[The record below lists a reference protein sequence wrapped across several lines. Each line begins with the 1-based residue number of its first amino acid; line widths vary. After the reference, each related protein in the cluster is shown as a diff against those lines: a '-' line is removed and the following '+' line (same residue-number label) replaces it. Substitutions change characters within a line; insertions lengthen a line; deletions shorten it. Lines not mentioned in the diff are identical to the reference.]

1 MKLHYKTLGQGE
13 PLIIMHGLFGMLDNW
28 QTLGR
33 QFAKDYTVFLV
44 DLRNHG
50 KSPHDPVM
58 DYPTMAEDVKEFME
72 ANWIYEAHILGHSMG
87 GKTAM
92 QFAAHYPEM
101 VDKLVVVDIAPKI
114 YPERHNEIFKAML
127 SIDLSTDSREAIE
140 EHLQSY
146 IKEQDIILFLMK
158 SLARS
163 KKGGF
168 RFKMNLPVL
177 YENYAKILG
186 EIDMSEP
193 YEKPALFLRGGNSN
207 HVAES
212 DYPLIKEKFPAAEI
226 KTIAGAGHWV
236 HAEKPKE
243 LYSDVLTFLK
253 S

>member
-1 MKLHYKTLGQGE
+1 
-13 PLIIMHGLFGMLDNW
+13 
-28 QTLGR
+28 
-33 QFAKDYTVFLV
+33 
-44 DLRNHG
+44 
-50 KSPHDPVM
+50 
-58 DYPTMAEDVKEFME
+58 
-72 ANWIYEAHILGHSMG
+72 
-87 GKTAM
+87 
-92 QFAAHYPEM
+92 
-101 VDKLVVVDIAPKI
+101 
-114 YPERHNEIFKAML
+114 
-127 SIDLSTDSREAIE
+127 
-140 EHLQSY
+140 
-146 IKEQDIILFLMK
+146 
-158 SLARS
+158 
-163 KKGGF
+163 
-168 RFKMNLPVL
+168 MNLPVL

>member
-140 EHLQSY
+140 EHLLSY
-146 IKEQDIILFLMK
+146 IKEKDIILFLMK